1 MAYNVAVDV
10 GGPFTDV
17 LLFDEQTGELTPH
30 EANLY
35 DVDAK
40 YGDVV
45 CVEETLEYLEGK
57 YAPRVR

>member
-1 MAYNVAVDV
+1 MAVDV

-17 LLFDEQTGELTPH
+17 LLFDEQTGKLTH

-35 DVDAK
+35 YVDAK
-40 YGDVV
+40 YADVV
-45 CVEETLEYLEGK
+45 GVEETLEYLEER